1 MITIEAGTAD
11 SIRYVIEHLREMDRI
26 EMAATSPTMDPWD
39 ITRSIMLGA
48 HMVFVA
54 KHNDVPASCWG
65 LMPMW
70 QGVGFAFC
78 FGTDDWGSVLLP
90 MTRHVRR
97 FMLPLLLDT
106 GFHRIET
113 RSLAARQDVGRWL
126 EIFGAEAEAVM
137 RGSGARGEDF
147 ILYRWLRDERQP
159 AKKNQTGDHHPPG
172 DDRRRRRAHHARD
185 DVAAREPNISA
196 TLSVQPGGNIEVFAR
211 SDQHR
216 RLSAHRRGS

>member
-1 MITIEAGTAD
+1 VITIEAGTAD
-11 SIRYVIEHLREMDRI
+11 SIRYVLEHMREMDHL
-26 EMAATSPTMDPWD
+26 EMEATSPTMNPWD

-48 HMVFVA
+48 QMVFVA
-54 KHNDVPASCWG
+54 KHNDVPVSCWG

-97 FMLPLLLDT
+97 FMLPLLLDN
-106 GFHRIET
+106 GYHRIET
-113 RSLAARQDVGRWL
+113 RSLAARTDVGRWL

-147 ILYRWLRDERQP
+147 ILYRWLRDEHRP
-159 AKKNQTGDHHPPG
+159 AKKSPTGDHHSYG
-172 DDRRRRRAHHARD
+172 DDRRRRRADHARD
-185 DVAAREPNISA
+185 DAAARVADVPPIVQ
-196 TLSVQPGGNIEVFAR
+196 LQPGSRVEVSAR
-211 SDQHR
+211 RHWERS
-216 RLSAHRRGS
+216 LSAHRGDT